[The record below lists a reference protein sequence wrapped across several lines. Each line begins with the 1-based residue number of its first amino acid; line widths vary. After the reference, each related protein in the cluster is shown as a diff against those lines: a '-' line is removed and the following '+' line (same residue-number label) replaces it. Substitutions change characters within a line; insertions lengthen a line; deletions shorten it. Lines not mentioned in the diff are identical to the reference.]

1 MKFGQFFLLEQFAGR
16 SESEAYQD
24 SLEQIQ
30 VADELGYHAAWLA
43 EHRFSPYGIMPD
55 TLLFGA
61 AVAATTQR
69 IRIGTA
75 VVVLPFHHPIL
86 IAEQTAMLDVLSNG
100 RFDFGAGRGYQ
111 AQEYRSFNIDMDESR
126 ERFEETLTII
136 KGLWATD
143 NYSYQGKY
151 FTVNDATLKPKPVQ
165 RPQPPI
171 YMAVMRTPSSFQY
184 ALDHD
189 YNILM
194 GNPYASDPGCR
205 GGAGDVQRVKDGAG
219 RGQNGGRLGPGQVF
233 RPRR

>member
-1 MKFGQFFLLEQFAGR
+1 MR
-16 SESEAYQD
+16 
-24 SLEQIQ
+24 
-30 VADELGYHAAWLA
+30 
-43 EHRFSPYGIMPD
+43 
-55 TLLFGA
+55 
-61 AVAATTQR
+61 
-69 IRIGTA
+69 TA

-86 IAEQTAMLDVLSNG
+86 IAEQTARLDVLSNG
-100 RFDFGAGRGYQ
+100 RFDFGARRGYQ
-111 AQEYRSFNIDMDESR
+111 AQEYRSFTIDMDESR

-151 FTVNDATLKPKPVQ
+151 FTVNDATLKPKPVP

-194 GNPYASDPGCR
+194 SNPYASDPGVAEALATYNELKTER
-205 GGAGDVQRVKDGAG
+205 GGGKTVDV
-219 RGQNGGRLGPGQVF
+219 
-233 RPRR
+233 